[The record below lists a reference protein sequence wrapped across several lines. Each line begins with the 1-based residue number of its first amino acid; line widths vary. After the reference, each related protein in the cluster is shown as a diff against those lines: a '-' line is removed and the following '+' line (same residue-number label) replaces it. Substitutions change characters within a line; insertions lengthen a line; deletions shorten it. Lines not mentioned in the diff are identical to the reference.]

1 MILNDK
7 LSFDASHAD
16 TEIIL
21 QAMFIKNYLL
31 QNGENVNIC
40 MQLLKP
46 ESSLNY
52 HLSLDAE
59 VVKKDQIVCIEQMK
73 FSLMAK
79 SCLCPGL
86 VTLISNIIQSS
97 GDPSEELQEK
107 EQSNWGWLNEY
118 WQGKTFEIYREEIP

>member
-7 LSFDASHAD
+7 MSFDASHAD

-21 QAMFIKNYLL
+21 QAMFIKNYLQ
-31 QNGENVNIC
+31 QNNQNVNIC

-46 ESSLNY
+46 ESNLNY
-52 HLSLDAE
+52 HLSLEQE
-59 VVKKDQIVCIEQMK
+59 VVKKDQIVCIEQIK

-97 GDPSEELQEK
+97 GDPDEELQEK
-107 EQSNWGWLNEY
+107 D
-118 WQGKTFEIYREEIP
+118 